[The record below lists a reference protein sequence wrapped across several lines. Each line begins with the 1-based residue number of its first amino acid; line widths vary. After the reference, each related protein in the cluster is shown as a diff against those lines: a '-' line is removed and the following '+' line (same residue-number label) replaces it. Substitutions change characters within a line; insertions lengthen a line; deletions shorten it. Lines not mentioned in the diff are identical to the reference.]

1 MKRTEIEAAL
11 QAVMY
16 SVEYSIVEDTKEAIR
31 QEAAR
36 VLGLTPTEASREI
49 EDKTTLTP
57 SEAWTAIN
65 NEYDGE
71 FDSCRRVYSS
81 ALNIA
86 KKARL
91 TVLLVRQCCEAEDYI
106 LYGDDDEDDDE
117 DGSEFTLEESAELIY
132 EEQRECAAEGR
143 DWFDYDPDK
152 DCDYDV

>member
-1 MKRTEIEAAL
+1 MKRTEIAAAL
-11 QAVMY
+11 KAVMY
-16 SVEYSIVEDTKEAIR
+16 SVEYDLVEDTKEAIR

-36 VLGLTPTEASREI
+36 VLGLTPVEASREI
-49 EDKTTLTP
+49 EDNAKILTP
-57 SEAWTAIN
+57 SEAWEVIN

-106 LYGDDDEDDDE
+106 LYGEDDDDDDYPVTVISATGVE
-117 DGSEFTLEESAELIY
+117 HGRLEGNSIIVE
-132 EEQRECAAEGR
+132 R
-143 DWFDYDPDK
+143 DNA
-152 DCDYDV
+152 